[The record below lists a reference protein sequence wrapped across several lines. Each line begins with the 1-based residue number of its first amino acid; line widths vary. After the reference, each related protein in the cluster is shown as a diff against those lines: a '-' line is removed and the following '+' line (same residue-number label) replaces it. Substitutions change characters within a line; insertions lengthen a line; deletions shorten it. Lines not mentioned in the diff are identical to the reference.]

1 MGKLKQRDFNRILAV
16 TTPGVDTDSGMISD
30 EIFKRFGVRYTK
42 REIGLAI
49 TWNLNTSFKKHRAD
63 STQVWT
69 FTKLTRL

>member
-1 MGKLKQRDFNRILAV
+1 MGKLKKRDFDKILAV
-16 TTPGVDTDSGMISD
+16 TTPGEDTDSGRISD
-30 EIFKRFGVRYTK
+30 AVFKRFGVRYTR

-69 FTKLTRL
+69 FTRL